1 MFYSYSSFGN
11 KIRFSYFFLGTVAVS
26 TLTFMIC
33 DLSIKDLFLTVL
45 FSFCA
50 FLIMGGLIWCA
61 FVSCLND
68 DVKEY
73 TSEGYGST
81 YYGLYYKKWRTLFGK
96 KFAYEN
102 YQFYENLFEQKKQQ
116 VIDLDNKEV
125 YIKDGK
131 LYIK

>member
-26 TLTFMIC
+26 TITFMSC

-50 FLIMGGLIWCA
+50 FLISGGLIWCA

-68 DVKEY
+68 DIKEY

-96 KFAYEN
+96 KFACEN

>member
-1 MFYSYSSFGN
+1 M
-11 KIRFSYFFLGTVAVS
+11 LA
-26 TLTFMIC
+26 FMTC

-50 FLIMGGLIWCA
+50 FLVSGGLVWCA

-96 KFAYEN
+96 KFACEN
-102 YQFYENLFEQKKQQ
+102 YQFYEKLFEQKKQQ
-116 VIDLDNKEV
+116 VINLDNKEV

>member
-11 KIRFSYFFLGTVAVS
+11 KIRFSYFFLGTVAIS
-26 TLTFMIC
+26 TLAFMTC

-50 FLIMGGLIWCA
+50 FLVSGGLVWCA

-73 TSEGYGST
+73 TSEGYGSY

-96 KFAYEN
+96 KFACEN
-102 YQFYENLFEQKKQQ
+102 YQFYEKLFEQKKQQ

>member
-26 TLTFMIC
+26 TLTFMSC

-50 FLIMGGLIWCA
+50 FLISGGLIWCA

-68 DVKEY
+68 DIKEY

-96 KFAYEN
+96 KFACEN
-102 YQFYENLFEQKKQQ
+102 YQFYENLFEQEKI
-116 VIDLDNKEV
+116 IDLDNKEI

>member
-26 TLTFMIC
+26 TLTFMSC
-33 DLSIKDLFLTVL
+33 DLSVKDLFLTVL

-50 FLIMGGLIWCA
+50 FLISGGLIWCA

-73 TSEGYGST
+73 TSEAYGSS
-81 YYGLYYKKWRTLFGK
+81 YYGLYYKKWWTLFGK
-96 KFAYEN
+96 KFACEN

>member
-26 TLTFMIC
+26 TLTFMSC
-33 DLSIKDLFLTVL
+33 DLSVKDLFLTVL

-50 FLIMGGLIWCA
+50 FLISGGLIWCA

-73 TSEGYGST
+73 TSEAYGSS
-81 YYGLYYKKWRTLFGK
+81 YYGFYYKKWRTLFGK
-96 KFAYEN
+96 KFACEN
-102 YQFYENLFEQKKQQ
+102 YQFYENLFEQEKQQ